1 MKNNNLEHK
10 FNVFVKKEQGGKAKK
25 DKHKQDKKTSTTE
38 SKIIVKGKK
47 AIYTNCPCSVS
58 SEGSDLTKD
67 FKIKK
72 KKEYTCYSHESLI
85 KIADAYSKQHPN
97 DPIKTEGL
105 TKVKLWNILRNKL
118 SGICGYDE
126 YCWRKQDFVKRL
138 KDANIELYTFKPKFP
153 EEWKKNKYT
162 WLNTYDILF
171 VMKQYEKMRDDFI
184 FMGVVPSDCPTKITC
199 ELSNIDVH
207 KLRSAGINKAG
218 IIFNTDT
225 SDGPGQHWV
234 GVFSEFNDKKA
245 QINFYDSYGEKP
257 QPLIYKF
264 LKQLAQKFEKN
275 KIEAV
280 IIYNDRRHQYGGSE
294 CSVFS
299 MNFILERL
307 NGTTMYD
314 ISKMKILDKDMNY
327 LRQILYVMK

>member
-1 MKNNNLEHK
+1 MKDSKLEYK
-10 FNVFVKKEQGGKAKK
+10 FKILVKKGKGKDKAKS
-25 DKHKQDKKTSTTE
+25 KTNKSHNDD
-38 SKIIVKGKK
+38 IIVKGKNVT
-47 AIYTNCPCSVS
+47 YTNCPCSVN
-58 SEGSDLTKD
+58 SEGSNLTKD
-67 FKIKK
+67 FKVKK

-85 KIADAYSKQHPN
+85 KIADAYSKQHPK
-97 DPIKTEGL
+97 DKIKTGGL

-138 KDANIELYTFKPKFP
+138 KDANIELYTFKPKYP

-199 ELSNIDVH
+199 ELSNIDIK
-207 KLRSAGINKAG
+207 KLKGAGINKAG
-218 IIFNTDT
+218 IVFNTDT

-234 GVFSEFNDKKA
+234 GVYSEFNDNKA
-245 QINFYDSYGEKP
+245 QINFYDSYGERP

-264 LKQLAQKFEKN
+264 LQQLAKKYEKN
-275 KIEAV
+275 NIEPV

-307 NGTTMYD
+307 NGTSMYE